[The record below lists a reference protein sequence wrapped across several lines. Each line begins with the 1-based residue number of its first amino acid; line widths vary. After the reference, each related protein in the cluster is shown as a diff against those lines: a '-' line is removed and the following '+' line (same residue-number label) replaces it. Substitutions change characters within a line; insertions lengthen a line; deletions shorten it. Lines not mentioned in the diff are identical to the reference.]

1 MIVTKGQT
9 KSLTLRNVTS
19 NGILVTVYLA
29 AAAANT
35 AITPSTFV
43 RNEVNVKA
51 ELKRNKT
58 QTALFNDNLQVL
70 GLYNAKNYG
79 LRDWIAG
86 NKMNIAAVG
95 VVEDMILN
103 VFIQYGGH
111 INCKGDD
118 ELVIQMKCGTNAFG
132 VAYSQANSYIEF
144 DANRSQGYE
153 DGVPVT
159 SSQVVQANITN
170 EKYYPGDHCAKI
182 MFLNFDKDNITDQ
195 VINTCM
201 ISSDRFDMSMNFYS
215 MWNRDRNVLLPARME
230 ERFTTAAYNPAAF
243 VFGYQ
248 QEYPQTVCL
257 YSSPDGDST
266 INNVTIDMS
275 YQGSE
280 VAASQN
286 YVVSTSFIVS
296 KNSVARRVRRE
307 MKHNLENF
315 NSLPASI
322 PAADGGD
329 AGGGSADLSVAEVKV
344 K

>member
-1 MIVTKGQT
+1 MIVSKGQT
-9 KSLTLRNVTS
+9 KSLTIRNVTT

-35 AITPSTFV
+35 AITPATFT
-43 RNEVNVKA
+43 RNEVNLKV

-58 QTALFNDNLQVL
+58 NQAVMNDNLQVL

-86 NKMNIAAVG
+86 NKMNIAAAG

-111 INCKGDD
+111 INLKGED
-118 ELVIQMKCGTNAFG
+118 ELVVQMKCGTNAFG

-144 DANRSQGYE
+144 DANRSVGYE

-159 SSQVVQANITN
+159 SATVVQANITN

-182 MFLNFDKDNITDQ
+182 MFLNFDKDNITNQ
-195 VINTCM
+195 VINTCN

-230 ERFTTAAYNPAAF
+230 ERFTTAAYDPAAF

-248 QEYPQTVCL
+248 QAYPQTVCL
-257 YSSPDGDST
+257 FSSVDGDST
-266 INNVTIDMS
+266 INNVAIDIS
-275 YQGSE
+275 YQSAQ

-286 YVVSTSFIVS
+286 YVVSTCFIIS
-296 KNSVARRVRRE
+296 QNSVARKLRRE

-315 NSLPASI
+315 NSLPSSVAI
-322 PAADGGD
+322 ADGGD
-329 AGGGSADLSVAEVKV
+329 VGGAPAGISIAEVKV

>member
-19 NGILVTVYLA
+19 NGVLVTVYLA

-43 RNEVNVKA
+43 RNEVNIKA

-58 QTALFNDNLQVL
+58 NTTIFNDNLQVM

-95 VVEDMILN
+95 VIEDMILN

-111 INCKGDD
+111 INLKGED
-118 ELVIQMKCGTNAFG
+118 ELVISMKCGTNAFG
-132 VAYSQANSYIEF
+132 AAYSQANSYIEF
-144 DANRSQGYE
+144 DANRSIGYE

-159 SSQVVQANITN
+159 MSQVVQANITN
-170 EKYYPGDHCAKI
+170 EKYYPGDHCSKI

-195 VINTCM
+195 VINTLM
-201 ISSDRFDMSMNFYS
+201 ISSDKFDMSMNFYAI
-215 MWNRDRNVLLPARME
+215 WNRDRNVLLPARME
-230 ERFTTAAYNPAAF
+230 ERFTTTAYDPADL

-248 QEYPQTVCL
+248 QAYPQTVCL
-257 YSSPDGDST
+257 YASPNGEDT
-266 INNVTIDMS
+266 LNNVSIDVS
-275 YQGSE
+275 YQSGQ
-280 VAASQN
+280 VAASEN

-296 KNSVARRVRRE
+296 KNSIARRMRRE
-307 MKHNLENF
+307 MKHNLENY
-315 NSLPASI
+315 NSLPASV

-329 AGGGSADLSVAEVKV
+329 AGGLPADISVAEVKV

>member
-1 MIVTKGQT
+1 MIVSKGQT
-9 KSLTLRNVTS
+9 KSLTLRNVTV
-19 NGILVTVYLA
+19 NGVLVTVYLA

-35 AITPSTFV
+35 AITPSTFT
-43 RNEVNVKA
+43 RNEVQVKA
-51 ELKRNKT
+51 ELKRNKSS
-58 QTALFNDNLQVL
+58 QAVFNDNLQVL

-86 NKMNIAAVG
+86 NKMNIAAIG

-103 VFIQYGGH
+103 VFLQFGGH
-111 INCKGDD
+111 INLKGED

-159 SSQVVQANITN
+159 SSTVVQANITN

-195 VINTCM
+195 VVNTCM
-201 ISSDRFDMSMNFYS
+201 LSSDRFDMSMNFYS

-230 ERFTTAAYNPAAF
+230 ERFTTTAYTPGTLI
-243 VFGYQ
+243 FGYQ

-257 YSSPDGDST
+257 YASTSGDDT
-266 INNVTIDMS
+266 INNVVVDMS
-275 YQGSE
+275 YNGTE

-286 YVVSTSFIVS
+286 YVVSTSFIIS
-296 KNSVARRVRRE
+296 KNSIARAARRNY
-307 MKHNLENF
+307 KHNLENY
-315 NSLPASI
+315 NSLPASSAI
-322 PAADGGD
+322 ADGGD
-329 AGGGSADLSVAEVKV
+329 AGGPAADIAIAEVKV